1 MSSTKTKI
9 LVAVILIAGVSI
21 ASFAVFL
28 KTSSTEPSGELT
40 RVACVGDSITQ
51 ITTYVSDLQAM
62 LNQNYTVANFGAC
75 GATVSL
81 SSVEPYLLE
90 NISKAAQ
97 AFQPNIVI
105 ILLGTNDARQ
115 DVYPYID
122 TFVDDYKEL
131 ISKFQALESNPK
143 IYLVIPPPVFN
154 NTIGISKSDLADGV
168 IPRIRQVANETGLPL
183 IDTYTPMLNHPD
195 YFIDGVHPN
204 DDGARVIGEIIFKEI
219 FFTSFGS

>member
-1 MSSTKTKI
+1 MSTARAKI
-9 LVAVILIAGVSI
+9 LVAVILIAVVSI
-21 ASFAVFL
+21 ASFAFFL
-28 KTSSTEPSGELT
+28 KTYSPPYSVELP
-40 RVACVGDSITQ
+40 RVACVGDSITE
-51 ITTYVSDLQAM
+51 ITSYVSMLQAKM
-62 LNQNYTVANFGAC
+62 NQTSTIGNFGKS

-97 AFQPNIVI
+97 VFQPNIVI

-122 TFVDDYKEL
+122 TFVSDYKLL

-143 IYLVIPPPVFN
+143 IYLALPPPIFN
-154 NTIGISKSDLADGV
+154 NTIGISTSHLADEV

-183 IDTYTPMLNHPD
+183 IDIYTPMLNHPE
-195 YFIDGVHPN
+195 YFVDGVHPN
-204 DDGARVIGEIIFKEI
+204 DDGARVIAETVYRGILF
-219 FFTSFGS
+219 